1 MHMSAKAKL
10 AAAVCALVSVLA
22 VGVAIGQSRSQWRP
36 VAGDDASVTFI
47 DQNRLT
53 HEKDEASAWTM
64 RIYDRVQ
71 HQPGEISYLYSV
83 AHERF
88 YCDDGRVETLGITFY
103 DKNHQVVSTAGWS
116 EPQDAPPE
124 SIADMEIGGVCQN
137 MYLTDIAFLDFPA
150 AQKYAH
156 DAVLKADKAE
166 TPSKKECAK
175 KHDKLDGCP
184 KPRPWY
190 LPPKL

>member
-1 MHMSAKAKL
+1 MSAKAKL
-10 AAAVCALVSVLA
+10 AAAVCVIVSVLA
-22 VGVAIGQSRSQWRP
+22 TGAALSQSRSQWRP
-36 VAGDDASVTFI
+36 VASDDASVTFV

-53 HEKDEASAWTM
+53 HDKDEAVAWTM
-64 RIYDRVQ
+64 RIYDREQ
-71 HQPGEISYLYSV
+71 HQAGEISFLYSV

-88 YCDDGRVETLGITFY
+88 YCDEGRVETLAVTFY

-124 SIADMEIGGVCQN
+124 LIADLEIGGVCQN
-137 MYLTDIAFLDFPA
+137 MYQTDIAFLDFPA

-156 DAVLKADKAE
+156 DAVLRAEKAE
-166 TPSKKECAK
+166 IPSKKDCEK
-175 KHDKLDGCP
+175 KHDKPDGCP

-190 LPPKL
+190 EPKL